1 MFKKAHGP
9 NDFGKIRLKKGDKVL
24 VLSGKDKGKEGKIV
38 AVSPKEGKLIVEGV
52 NVVSKHVK
60 PRRAGEEGGIFK
72 TESALYACKVQLV
85 CSKCGKATRIAHK
98 IAEDGKKKRICKKCG
113 EII

>member
-1 MFKKAHGP
+1 MFNKAHKP
-9 NDFGKIRLKKGDKVL
+9 IECEKIRLKKGDNVL
-24 VLSGKDKGKEGKIV
+24 VLSGKDKGKEGKIL
-38 AVSPKEGKLIVEGV
+38 AVSPKENKIIVEGV